1 MAGPVSVLIV
11 GAGFGGI
18 GMAVRLRMAGV
29 HDVTVL
35 EKAAELGGTW
45 RDNVYPGASCDI
57 PSHLYSFS
65 FERARD
71 WSRRFPAQEEI
82 LAYLRDCAAK
92 YGIRPRYGTEVAEA
106 VFDAG
111 AGLWRVRTTAG
122 ELLTARALVAA
133 CGQLNRP
140 AYPDHP
146 NAFAGAAF
154 HSARWDHGYDLTGK
168 RVAVIGTGAS
178 AVQFVPH
185 VAERA
190 ARVHV
195 FQRTPPYVIDKADR
209 PYAPWERR
217 LLRWLPGLRTLSRA
231 GLYARLEARG
241 LAFVTA
247 PRLMRGMERAFH
259 RRLAEG
265 VPDPDLRAALTPA
278 YVMGC
283 KRVLLS
289 DDYYATLT
297 RPNVELV
304 TEPID
309 RLSTRGVVT
318 RDGRERA
325 VDAVIYGT
333 GFETQAFVAPMSV
346 TGLGGRRL
354 EEVWRDGA
362 EAYLGI
368 VVSGFPNLF
377 LLYGPNTNLGHNSII
392 YMLES
397 QFNYIVGC
405 VRALRRATYVDVRPE
420 VQEAFNRDLRRR
432 FRATVWASGCRSWY
446 MTADGKM
453 VNNWPGYTFAYRRA
467 TRRPDP
473 RDFRVTQASSAPAS

>member
-1 MAGPVSVLIV
+1 MSEPLNVVIV

-18 GMAVRLRMAGV
+18 GMAIRLKRAGV
-29 HDVTVL
+29 RDVTVL
-35 EKAAELGGTW
+35 EKAGDLGGTW

-65 FERARD
+65 FERRRD
-71 WSRRFPAQEEI
+71 WSRRFPPQEEI
-82 LAYLRDCAAK
+82 LDYLRACAAK
-92 YGIRPRYGTEVAEA
+92 YGIEPRFGAEVEEA
-106 VFDAG
+106 AFDEER
-111 AGLWRVRTTAG
+111 GLWRIRTTAG
-122 ELLTARALVAA
+122 EELTARALVAA

-140 AYPDHP
+140 AYPDQP
-146 NAFAGAAF
+146 NAFAGTAF
-154 HSARWDHGYDLTGK
+154 HSSRWNHDYDLTGK

-195 FQRTPPYVIDKADR
+195 FQRTPPYVIAKADR

-217 LLRWLPGLRTLSRA
+217 LLRWVPALRTLSRA
-231 GLYARLEARG
+231 NLYARLEARG

-247 PRLMRGMERAFH
+247 PRLMRLVERAFL
-259 RRLAEG
+259 RRLAEQ
-265 VPDPDLRAALTPA
+265 VPDPKLRAALTPT

-283 KRVLLS
+283 KRILLS
-289 DDYYATLT
+289 DDYYAALG
-297 RPNVELV
+297 RSNVELV
-304 TEPID
+304 TTPIE
-309 RLSTRGVVT
+309 RLSEHGVVT
-318 RDGRERA
+318 TDGREYP

-333 GFETQAFVAPMSV
+333 GFRTQAFVAPMTV
-346 TGLGGRRL
+346 RGLGGRTL
-354 EEVWRDGA
+354 DDAWRGGA

-368 VVSGFPNLF
+368 AVSGFPNLF

-405 VRALRRATYVDVRPE
+405 VRALTRATYIDVRAD
-420 VQEAFNRDLRRR
+420 VQNAFNRELQQR
-432 FRATVWASGCRSWY
+432 FRRTVWTSGCRSWY
-446 MTADGKM
+446 MTAEGKM
-453 VNNWPGYTFAYRRA
+453 VNNWPGHTFAYRRA

-473 RDFRVTQASSAPAS
+473 RDFRVKA

>member
-1 MAGPVSVLIV
+1 MSEPLSVVIV

-18 GMAVRLRMAGV
+18 GMAIRLERAGV
-29 HDVTVL
+29 RDVTVL
-35 EKAAELGGTW
+35 EKAGDLGGTW

-65 FERARD
+65 FERRRD
-71 WSRRFPAQEEI
+71 WSRRYPPQEEI
-82 LAYLRDCAAK
+82 LDYLRACAAK
-92 YGIRPRYGTEVAEA
+92 YGIEPRFGTEVEEA
-106 VFDAG
+106 AFDEER
-111 AGLWRVRTTAG
+111 GLWRIRTTAG
-122 ELLTARALVAA
+122 EELTARALVAA

-140 AYPDHP
+140 AYPDQP
-146 NAFAGAAF
+146 NAFAGTAF
-154 HSARWDHGYDLTGK
+154 HSSRWNHDYDLTGK

-178 AVQFVPH
+178 AIQFVPR

-190 ARVHV
+190 AEVHV
-195 FQRTPPYVIDKADR
+195 FQRTPPYVIEKADR

-217 LLRWLPGLRTLSRA
+217 LLRWLPALRTLSRA
-231 GLYARLEARG
+231 NLYTRLEARG

-247 PRLMRGMERAFH
+247 PRLMRLVERAFL
-259 RRLAEG
+259 RRLAEQ

-283 KRVLLS
+283 KRILLS
-289 DDYYATLT
+289 DDYYAALR

-304 TEPID
+304 TTPIE
-309 RLSTRGVVT
+309 RLSERGVVT
-318 RDGRERA
+318 ADGREYPA
-325 VDAVIYGT
+325 DAVIYGT
-333 GFETQAFVAPMSV
+333 GFRTQAFVAPMTV
-346 TGLGGRRL
+346 RGLGGRTL
-354 EEVWRDGA
+354 EEAWRGGA

-368 VVSGFPNLF
+368 AVNGFPNLF

-405 VRALRRATYVDVRPE
+405 VRALSRATYIDVRAD
-420 VQEAFNRDLRRR
+420 VQNAFNEELQQR
-432 FRATVWASGCRSWY
+432 FRRTVWTSGCRSWY
-446 MTADGKM
+446 MTAEGKM
-453 VNNWPGYTFAYRRA
+453 VNNWPGHTFAYRRA

-473 RDFRVTQASSAPAS
+473 RDFRVKA